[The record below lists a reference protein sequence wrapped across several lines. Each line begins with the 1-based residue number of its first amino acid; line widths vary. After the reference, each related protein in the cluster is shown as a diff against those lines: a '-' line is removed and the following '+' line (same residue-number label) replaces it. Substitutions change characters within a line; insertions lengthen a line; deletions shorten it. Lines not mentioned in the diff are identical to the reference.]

1 MSGMQIFVKTLTGKT
16 ITLDVESSDS
26 IESIKQKIQDKENA
40 PPPLQKLIFMGN
52 SLEDGSTLADYSVR
66 KESTL
71 QLVMQSGVV
80 TYDMVNA
87 STPPLGATNLACLHT
102 DAVMS
107 QTVTGI
113 SAGNYLLGFYAEGE
127 LAFAVEFFSKAGASL
142 RVVSGT
148 ASSTELVPYS
158 LACVAPKGTT
168 SASVTFTAGSSLDAK
183 GMWAVLLD
191 LVSFARA

>member
-1 MSGMQIFVKTLTGKT
+1 MSGMQIFVKTQTGKT

-26 IESIKQKIQDKENA
+26 VENVKQKLQDKENA
-40 PPPLQKLIFMGN
+40 PPPLQKLVFAGN
-52 SLEDGSTLADYSVR
+52 ALQDGRTLADYGIGSQA
-66 KESTL
+66 TL
-71 QLVMQSGVV
+71 HLVMRSGVV
-80 TYDMVNA
+80 TYDLVNA
-87 STPPLGATNLACLHT
+87 STPPLGATNLACLEPG
-102 DAVMS
+102 AVMS

-113 SAGNYLLGFYAEGE
+113 SSGNFLLGFYAEGE
-127 LAFAVEFFSKAGASL
+127 LGFAVEFFDRTGTSL

-158 LACVAPKGTT
+158 LPCAAPSLTT
-168 SASVTFTAGSSLDAK
+168 SASVTFTAGSNMDPK

>member
-26 IESIKQKIQDKENA
+26 IENVKQKIQDRENA
-40 PPPLQKLIFMGN
+40 PPPLQKLVFAGT
-52 SLEDGSTLADYSVR
+52 SLQDGRTLADYNIQ

-71 QLVMQSGVV
+71 HLVMQSGVV
-80 TYDMVNA
+80 TYDLVNA
-87 STPPLGATNLACLHT
+87 STPPLGATHLACLAS

-107 QTVTGI
+107 QTVTGV

-127 LAFAVEFFSKAGASL
+127 LGFAVEFFDKKGVSL

-158 LACVAPKGTT
+158 LPCTAPQGTS
-168 SASVTFTAGSSLDAK
+168 SASVTFTAGSGLDAK
-183 GMWAVLLD
+183 GMWSVLLD